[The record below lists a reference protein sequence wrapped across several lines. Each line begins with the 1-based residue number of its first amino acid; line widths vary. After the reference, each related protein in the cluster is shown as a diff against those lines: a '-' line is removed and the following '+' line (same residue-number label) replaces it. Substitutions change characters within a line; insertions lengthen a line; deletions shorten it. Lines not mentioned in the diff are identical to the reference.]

1 VNFEDAIAVDASQGQ
16 RLEASS
22 RFERREAQV
31 ARILEA
37 ARSCFLKSG
46 FQGASMGDIC
56 GAAAMS
62 PGALYRYFPSKESL
76 IEAIIAAD
84 KEADA
89 KILAAVAKAPSI
101 VDGMTIG
108 LLAHADQVHK
118 SGMAPLFA
126 EIYAEA
132 MRNPAIEA
140 IFKASMCEPTE
151 IIGAALHMAVE
162 RGEINPVMP
171 LEHLLPIMMAMGHG
185 IITEDLPRMGISV
198 QAMEPAV
205 RAMIVG
211 LLRPVEHA
219 TGNIHV
225 QTNQVQNHPPA

>member
-1 VNFEDAIAVDASQGQ
+1 MNYEDAIAVDASQGQ
-16 RLEASS
+16 RLETSS

-56 GAAAMS
+56 GAANMS

-76 IEAIIAAD
+76 IEAICAAD

-89 KILAAVAKAPSI
+89 KILRQMVNAPSI
-101 VDGMTIG
+101 IDGMTTG
-108 LLAHADQVHK
+108 LLSHAEQVHA

-132 MRNPAIEA
+132 MRNPTMKKILDD
-140 IFKASMCEPTE
+140 SMCEVTDV
-151 IIGAALHMAVE
+151 IGGALRNAVNS
-162 RGEINPVMP
+162 GEINPVLP
-171 LEHLLPIMMAMGHG
+171 LEQLLPIMMAMGHG
-185 IITEDLPRMGISV
+185 LITEDLPRLGISI
-198 QAMEPAV
+198 QTMEPAV

-211 LLRPVEHA
+211 MLRPSEKH
-219 TGNIHV
+219 IPLSQPH
-225 QTNQVQNHPPA
+225 QVQKTLVT

>member
-1 VNFEDAIAVDASQGQ
+1 VNLEDAISTHVPQAL
-16 RLEASS
+16 RLEPSS

-46 FQGASMGDIC
+46 FQGASMGEIC
-56 GAAAMS
+56 GAAGMS

-89 KILAAVAKAPSI
+89 KILADVAKAPSI
-101 VDGMTIG
+101 IDGLTIG
-108 LLAHADQVHK
+108 LLGHAEQVHK

-132 MRNPAIEA
+132 MRNPAIDA

-151 IIGAALHMAVE
+151 IIGAALQMAVD
-162 RGEINPVMP
+162 RGEIDPVMP
-171 LEHLLPIMMAMGHG
+171 LELLLPIMMAMGHG
-185 IITEDLPRMGISV
+185 IVTEDLPRMGISI

-211 LLRPVEHA
+211 LLRPAAKSHS
-219 TGNIHV
+219 TFD
-225 QTNQVQNHPPA
+225 QTVQNRLPA